1 MDTRIAL
8 KDQQELSGIFEQ
20 ADSILKRTYL
30 SNLNCY
36 PLDKP
41 HTFEVP
47 VSQLGEY
54 LNSSVR
60 FFELT
65 QVVINKNENV
75 RDKLMSVFNAV
86 GNTAASLLVQIKGSP
101 DKVCVRI
108 GIKSSDNNIDSTALA
123 QDVLEHSLTGNFP
136 GTRLRR
142 LKAEQLQTD
151 IINEF
156 SATQAVVTVTDIAGI
171 RSEDE
176 TKERLFMQGIEKVI
190 DAMRGHTYTLFLI
203 ADPLNLSD
211 LNVSRRALETMY
223 SQLLP
228 FSGSNYSFGTNETD
242 TINSSITQGVANTLS
257 TSIANTVSHT
267 VGKSVTA
274 TMGQS
279 VTTTDSTSETVTDG
293 TSSSNSVGITAGGVI
308 PTPLP
313 LFIGGSTSH
322 TVGTNHSTSK
332 GTSHS
337 VARGVSSS
345 TAYGSNFSDAT
356 GATDT
361 KGQSISES
369 RNYTEGTAK
378 TTGSTESMQIKFENH
393 SIQKVLERIDIML
406 ERYDEC
412 ADMGMWNCAAYCIA
426 DKVTAQMLA
435 SIYRSVIRG
444 KNSSL
449 EDGAITVCNK
459 EKIPAI
465 MDFLRRFE
473 HPHFIINGFSLTP
486 AAIISSKEL
495 AIHAGLPNHSV
506 PGLPVFECAEFG
518 RAVVRHASRS
528 STEYGKSIRLGNIYH
543 MHAEEILPVTLDTN
557 SLASHTFIT
566 GSTGSGKSNT
576 IYQILT
582 EAKKSRCR
590 FLVIEPAKGEY
601 KHIFGMQEDVAVYGT
616 NPALTPL
623 LRINPF
629 KFPKGI
635 HILEHLDRLVEIF
648 NVCWPMYAAMPAVLK
663 EAVAR
668 SYQDAGWDLTESKNP
683 YGENLYPS
691 FADVVRNVRI
701 IIDSSDYDAENKGA
715 YKGSL
720 ITRLRSLTNGLNG
733 LIFTND
739 AITDSDLFDKNVIVD
754 LSRVGSTETK
764 SLMMGILVMQLQEY
778 RMTSGRLNADLM
790 HVTVLEEAHH
800 LLKRTAMEQSNETVN
815 LLGKSVEMLGNA
827 IAEMRTYGE
836 GFIIADQAPGL
847 LDMAVI
853 RNTNTKVI
861 MRLPD
866 LSDRELVGKA
876 AGLNDDQIIEL
887 GKLPLGVAA
896 VYQND
901 WIEPVLC
908 KVAHHR
914 TAEQHYAYTKPP
926 EEKQPQIYT
935 ERLSVARFLCNPDS
949 ISPAEKTRLMEIIR
963 HLNIR
968 AVAVVQLQKYI
979 HEPPKMPRF
988 TKIAPIISALFP
1000 EIKQAFTESFSR
1012 TDDEEQWSRDVDET
1026 IQRILHLNSEE
1037 QLSKD
1042 IRQCIITDYLHN
1054 ELGKTELL
1062 EKWSKE
1068 GGIN

>member
-1 MDTRIAL
+1 METQLDVRKKEHLIASMNKADIIVQKKYL
-8 KDQQELSGIFEQ
+8 AQLANYEVIPVAETIRNIELNKIARFYKLEQ
-20 ADSILKRTYL
+20 FVF
-30 SNLNCY
+30 
-36 PLDKP
+36 DK
-41 HTFEVP
+41 T
-47 VSQLGEY
+47 
-54 LNSSVR
+54 
-60 FFELT
+60 
-65 QVVINKNENV
+65 ENT
-75 RDKLMSVFNAV
+75 RDKLVSVFQSVAAV
-86 GNTAASLLVQIKGSP
+86 GASLVVLINSSSTEIDYYIGVRSIKKNP
-101 DKVCVRI
+101 AEAHEI
-108 GIKSSDNNIDSTALA
+108 LYKSLCA
-123 QDVLEHSLTGNFP
+123 NFP
-136 GTRLRR
+136 GISFKTYKDTAVPTNYSQCILSKSDIEQVSEDVFAVNKLNAGQQKSIASITGIAGLR
-142 LKAEQLQTD
+142 AEQ
-151 IINEF
+151 E
-156 SATQAVVTVTDIAGI
+156 TQEQKFV
-171 RSEDE
+171 
-176 TKERLFMQGIEKVI
+176 QGIEKVI
-190 DAMRGHTYTLFLI
+190 DAMRGERYSLLLI
-203 ADPLNLSD
+203 AEPIPTSEVQTIKRGYENL
-211 LNVSRRALETMY
+211 Y
-223 SQLLP
+223 SAIKP
-228 FSGSNYSFGTNETD
+228 FENTVLTYGENESESVTATYSHGITD
-242 TINSSITQGVANTLS
+242 TINHSITNTITQTEGRTYSTTHTESGTKGFSIGLGLGGMIPPVGIFGNAGFNKSHTSGISSI
-257 TSIANTVSHT
+257 
-267 VGKSVTA
+267 
-274 TMGQS
+274 
-279 VTTTDSTSETVTDG
+279 E
-293 TSSSNSVGITAGGVI
+293 
-308 PTPLP
+308 
-313 LFIGGSTSH
+313 
-322 TVGTNHSTSK
+322 GTNSSRSNAYGTTEGTSK
-332 GTSHS
+332 G
-337 VARGVSSS
+337 VSE
-345 TAYGSNFSDAT
+345 TKSDAT
-356 GATDT
+356 T
-361 KGQSISES
+361 KGTGASRTLQIS
-369 RNYTEGTAK
+369 
-378 TTGSTESMQIKFENH
+378 FENKAVKKMMDT
-393 SIQKVLERIDIML
+393 IDAQLERIDT
-406 ERYDEC
+406 
-412 ADMGMWNCAAYCIA
+412 AGSVGMWSCAAYCIA
-426 DKVTAQMLA
+426 DTPIVSEMAA
-435 SIYRSVIRG
+435 AAYYSVIRG
-444 KNSSL
+444 EDSYL
-449 EDGAITVCNK
+449 ETGAITQWSGSNLVQVADYLK
-459 EKIPAI
+459 K
-465 MDFLRRFE
+465 ML
-473 HPHFIINGFSLTP
+473 HPIVDVNGSEMP
-486 AAIISSKEL
+486 AASFISTKEL
-495 AIHAGLPNHSV
+495 AIHAGFPEKSV
-506 PGLPVFECAEFG
+506 AGLPVRTVASFG
-518 RAVVRHASRS
+518 REVVS
-528 STEYGKSIRLGNIYH
+528 SVTDNGINCKLGTVYHIGK
-543 MHAEEILPVTLDTN
+543 EENKIVCLNTN

-582 EAKKSRCR
+582 EAKKSGCT

-601 KHIFGMQEDVAVYGT
+601 KHIFGMQDGVSVYGT

-623 LRINPF
+623 LRVNPF

-663 EAVAR
+663 EAVER

-764 SLMMGILVMQLQEY
+764 SLIMGILVMQLQEH

-800 LLKRTAMEQSNETVN
+800 LLKRTAMEQSNESAN

-827 IAEMRTYGE
+827 IAEMRTYGD

-853 RNTNTKVI
+853 RNTNTKII

-935 ERLSVARFLCNPDS
+935 ERLSIARFLCNPDS
-949 ISPAEKTRLMEIIR
+949 ISPAEKTRLTETIR

-1000 EIKQAFTESFSR
+1000 EIKRAFTESFSR

>member
-1 MDTRIAL
+1 METQLDVRKKEHLIASMNKADIIVQKKYL
-8 KDQQELSGIFEQ
+8 AQLANYEVIPVAETIRNIELNKIARFYKLEQ
-20 ADSILKRTYL
+20 FVF
-30 SNLNCY
+30 
-36 PLDKP
+36 DKM
-41 HTFEVP
+41 
-47 VSQLGEY
+47 
-54 LNSSVR
+54 
-60 FFELT
+60 
-65 QVVINKNENV
+65 ENT
-75 RDKLMSVFNAV
+75 RDKLVSVFQSVAAV
-86 GNTAASLLVQIKGSP
+86 GASLVVLINSSSTEIDYYIGVRSIKKNP
-101 DKVCVRI
+101 AEAHEI
-108 GIKSSDNNIDSTALA
+108 LYKSLCA
-123 QDVLEHSLTGNFP
+123 NFP
-136 GTRLRR
+136 GISFKTYKDTAVPTNYSQCILSKSDIEQVSEDVFAVNKLNAGQQKSIASITGIAGLR
-142 LKAEQLQTD
+142 AEQ
-151 IINEF
+151 E
-156 SATQAVVTVTDIAGI
+156 TQEQKFV
-171 RSEDE
+171 
-176 TKERLFMQGIEKVI
+176 QGIEKVI
-190 DAMRGHTYTLFLI
+190 DAMRGERYSLLLI
-203 ADPLNLSD
+203 AEPIPTSEVQTIKRGYENL
-211 LNVSRRALETMY
+211 Y
-223 SQLLP
+223 SAIKP
-228 FSGSNYSFGTNETD
+228 FENTVLTYGENESESVTATYSHGITD
-242 TINSSITQGVANTLS
+242 TINHSITNTITQTEGRTYS
-257 TSIANTVSHT
+257 TTHTESGTKGFSIGLGLGGMIPPVGIFGNAGFNKSHT
-267 VGKSVTA
+267 SGIS
-274 TMGQS
+274 
-279 VTTTDSTSETVTDG
+279 STE
-293 TSSSNSVGITAGGVI
+293 
-308 PTPLP
+308 
-313 LFIGGSTSH
+313 
-322 TVGTNHSTSK
+322 GTNSSRSNAYGTTEGTSK
-332 GTSHS
+332 G
-337 VARGVSSS
+337 VSE
-345 TAYGSNFSDAT
+345 TKSDAT
-356 GATDT
+356 T
-361 KGQSISES
+361 KGTGASRTLQIS
-369 RNYTEGTAK
+369 
-378 TTGSTESMQIKFENH
+378 FENKAVKKMMDT
-393 SIQKVLERIDIML
+393 IDAQLERIDT
-406 ERYDEC
+406 
-412 ADMGMWNCAAYCIA
+412 AGSVGMWSCAAYCIA
-426 DKVTAQMLA
+426 DTPIVSEMAA
-435 SIYRSVIRG
+435 AAYYSVIRG
-444 KNSSL
+444 EDSYL
-449 EDGAITVCNK
+449 ETGAITQWSGSNLVQVADYLK
-459 EKIPAI
+459 K
-465 MDFLRRFE
+465 ML
-473 HPHFIINGFSLTP
+473 HPIVDVNGSEMP
-486 AAIISSKEL
+486 AASFISTKEL
-495 AIHAGLPNHSV
+495 AIHAGFPEKSV
-506 PGLPVFECAEFG
+506 AGLPVRTVASFG
-518 RAVVRHASRS
+518 REVVS
-528 STEYGKSIRLGNIYH
+528 SVTDNGINCKLGTVYHIGK
-543 MHAEEILPVTLDTN
+543 EENKIVCLNTK

-582 EAKKSRCR
+582 EAKKSGCT

-601 KHIFGMQEDVAVYGT
+601 KHIFGMQDGVAVYGT

-623 LRINPF
+623 LRVNPF

-764 SLMMGILVMQLQEY
+764 SLIMGILVMQLQEY

-800 LLKRTAMEQSNETVN
+800 LLKRTAMEQSNETAN

-853 RNTNTKVI
+853 RNTNTKII

-914 TAEQHYAYTKPP
+914 TAEQHYAYTKPL

-949 ISPAEKTRLMEIIR
+949 IGPAEKTRLTEIIR

-1012 TDDEEQWSRDVDET
+1012 TDDGEQWSRDVDET

>member
-1 MDTRIAL
+1 METQLDVRKKEHLIASMNKADIIVQKKYL
-8 KDQQELSGIFEQ
+8 AQLANYEVIPVAETIRNIELNKIARFYKLEQ
-20 ADSILKRTYL
+20 FVF
-30 SNLNCY
+30 
-36 PLDKP
+36 DK
-41 HTFEVP
+41 T
-47 VSQLGEY
+47 
-54 LNSSVR
+54 
-60 FFELT
+60 
-65 QVVINKNENV
+65 ENT
-75 RDKLMSVFNAV
+75 RDKLVSVFQSVAAV
-86 GNTAASLLVQIKGSP
+86 GASLVVLINSSGAEIDYYIGVRSIKKNP
-101 DKVCVRI
+101 AEAHEI
-108 GIKSSDNNIDSTALA
+108 LYKSLCA
-123 QDVLEHSLTGNFP
+123 NFP
-136 GTRLRR
+136 GISFKTYKDTAVPTNYSQCILSKSDIEQVSEDVFAVNKLNAGQQKSIASITGIAGLR
-142 LKAEQLQTD
+142 AEQ
-151 IINEF
+151 E
-156 SATQAVVTVTDIAGI
+156 TQEQKFV
-171 RSEDE
+171 
-176 TKERLFMQGIEKVI
+176 QGIEKVI
-190 DAMRGHTYTLFLI
+190 DAMRGERYSLLLI
-203 ADPLNLSD
+203 AEPIPTSEVQTIKRGYENL
-211 LNVSRRALETMY
+211 Y
-223 SQLLP
+223 SAIKP
-228 FSGSNYSFGTNETD
+228 FENTVLTYGENESESVTATYSHGITD
-242 TINSSITQGVANTLS
+242 TINHSITNTITQTEGRTYS
-257 TSIANTVSHT
+257 TTHTESGTKGFSIGLGLGGMIPPVGIFGNAGFNKSHT
-267 VGKSVTA
+267 SGIS
-274 TMGQS
+274 
-279 VTTTDSTSETVTDG
+279 STE
-293 TSSSNSVGITAGGVI
+293 
-308 PTPLP
+308 
-313 LFIGGSTSH
+313 
-322 TVGTNHSTSK
+322 GTNSSRSNAYGTTEGTSK
-332 GTSHS
+332 G
-337 VARGVSSS
+337 VSE
-345 TAYGSNFSDAT
+345 TKSDAT
-356 GATDT
+356 T
-361 KGQSISES
+361 KGTGASRTLQIS
-369 RNYTEGTAK
+369 
-378 TTGSTESMQIKFENH
+378 FENKAVKKMMDT
-393 SIQKVLERIDIML
+393 IDTQLERIDT
-406 ERYDEC
+406 
-412 ADMGMWNCAAYCIA
+412 AGSVGMWSCAAYCIA
-426 DKVTAQMLA
+426 DTPIVSEMAA
-435 SIYRSVIRG
+435 AAYYSVIRG
-444 KNSSL
+444 EDSYL
-449 EDGAITVCNK
+449 ETGAITQWSGSNLVQVADYLK
-459 EKIPAI
+459 K
-465 MDFLRRFE
+465 ML
-473 HPHFIINGFSLTP
+473 HPIVDVNGSEMP
-486 AAIISSKEL
+486 AASFISTKEL
-495 AIHAGLPNHSV
+495 AIHAGFPEKSV
-506 PGLPVFECAEFG
+506 AGLPVRTVASFG
-518 RAVVRHASRS
+518 REVVS
-528 STEYGKSIRLGNIYH
+528 SVTDNGINCKLGTVYHIGK
-543 MHAEEILPVTLDTN
+543 EENKIVCLNTN

-582 EAKKSRCR
+582 EAKKSGCT

-601 KHIFGMQEDVAVYGT
+601 KHIFGMQDGVAVYGT

-623 LRINPF
+623 LRVNPF

-663 EAVAR
+663 EAVER

-764 SLMMGILVMQLQEY
+764 SLIMGILVMQLQEY

-800 LLKRTAMEQSNETVN
+800 LLKRTAMEQSNESAN

-853 RNTNTKVI
+853 RNTNTKII

-935 ERLSVARFLCNPDS
+935 ERLSVAGFLCNPDS
-949 ISPAEKTRLMEIIR
+949 ISPAEKTRLTEIIR

-979 HEPPKMPRF
+979 CEPPKMPRF

>member
-1 MDTRIAL
+1 METQLDVRKKEHLIASMNKADIIVQKKYL
-8 KDQQELSGIFEQ
+8 AQLANYEVIPVAETIRNIELNKIARFYKLEQ
-20 ADSILKRTYL
+20 FVF
-30 SNLNCY
+30 
-36 PLDKP
+36 DK
-41 HTFEVP
+41 T
-47 VSQLGEY
+47 
-54 LNSSVR
+54 
-60 FFELT
+60 
-65 QVVINKNENV
+65 ENT
-75 RDKLMSVFNAV
+75 RDKLVSVFQSVAAV
-86 GNTAASLLVQIKGSP
+86 GASLVVLINSSSTEIDYYIGVRSIKKNP
-101 DKVCVRI
+101 AEAHEI
-108 GIKSSDNNIDSTALA
+108 LYKSLCA
-123 QDVLEHSLTGNFP
+123 NFP
-136 GTRLRR
+136 GISFKTYKDTAVPTNYSQCILSKSDIEQVSEDVFAVNKLNAGQQKSIASITGIAGLR
-142 LKAEQLQTD
+142 AEQ
-151 IINEF
+151 E
-156 SATQAVVTVTDIAGI
+156 TQEQKFV
-171 RSEDE
+171 
-176 TKERLFMQGIEKVI
+176 QGIEKVI
-190 DAMRGHTYTLFLI
+190 DAMRGERYSLLLI
-203 ADPLNLSD
+203 AEPIPTSEVQTIKRGYENL
-211 LNVSRRALETMY
+211 Y
-223 SQLLP
+223 SAIKP
-228 FSGSNYSFGTNETD
+228 FENTVLTYGENESESVTATYSHGITD
-242 TINSSITQGVANTLS
+242 TINHSITNTITQTEGRTYSTTHTESGTKGFSIGLGLGGMIPPVGIFGNAGFNKSHTSGISSI
-257 TSIANTVSHT
+257 
-267 VGKSVTA
+267 
-274 TMGQS
+274 
-279 VTTTDSTSETVTDG
+279 E
-293 TSSSNSVGITAGGVI
+293 
-308 PTPLP
+308 
-313 LFIGGSTSH
+313 
-322 TVGTNHSTSK
+322 GTNSSRSNAYGTTEGTSK
-332 GTSHS
+332 G
-337 VARGVSSS
+337 VSE
-345 TAYGSNFSDAT
+345 TKSDAT
-356 GATDT
+356 T
-361 KGQSISES
+361 KGTGASRTLQIS
-369 RNYTEGTAK
+369 
-378 TTGSTESMQIKFENH
+378 FENKAVKKMMDT
-393 SIQKVLERIDIML
+393 IDAQLERIDT
-406 ERYDEC
+406 
-412 ADMGMWNCAAYCIA
+412 AGSVGMWSCAAYCIA
-426 DKVTAQMLA
+426 DTPIVSEMAA
-435 SIYRSVIRG
+435 AAYYSVIRG
-444 KNSSL
+444 EDSYL
-449 EDGAITVCNK
+449 ETGAITQWSGSNLVQVADYLK
-459 EKIPAI
+459 K
-465 MDFLRRFE
+465 ML
-473 HPHFIINGFSLTP
+473 HPIVDVNGSEMP
-486 AAIISSKEL
+486 AASFISTKEL
-495 AIHAGLPNHSV
+495 AIHAGFPEKSV
-506 PGLPVFECAEFG
+506 AGLPVRTVASFG
-518 RAVVRHASRS
+518 REVVS
-528 STEYGKSIRLGNIYH
+528 SVTDNGINCKLGTVYHIGK
-543 MHAEEILPVTLDTN
+543 EENKIVCLNTN

-582 EAKKSRCR
+582 EAKKSGCT

-601 KHIFGMQEDVAVYGT
+601 KHIFGMQDGVAVYGT

-623 LRINPF
+623 LRVNPF

-663 EAVAR
+663 EAVER

-701 IIDSSDYDAENKGA
+701 IIDSSDYDADNKGA

-764 SLMMGILVMQLQEY
+764 SLIMGILVMQLQEY

-853 RNTNTKVI
+853 RNTNTKII

-887 GKLPLGVAA
+887 SKLPLGVAA

-949 ISPAEKTRLMEIIR
+949 IGPAEKTRLTEIIR

-968 AVAVVQLQKYI
+968 AVAVVQLQKYLC
-979 HEPPKMPRF
+979 EPPKMPRF

>member
-1 MDTRIAL
+1 METQLDVRKKEHLIASMNKADIIVQKKYL
-8 KDQQELSGIFEQ
+8 AQLANYEVIPIAETIRNIELNKIARFYKLEQ
-20 ADSILKRTYL
+20 FVF
-30 SNLNCY
+30 
-36 PLDKP
+36 DK
-41 HTFEVP
+41 T
-47 VSQLGEY
+47 
-54 LNSSVR
+54 
-60 FFELT
+60 
-65 QVVINKNENV
+65 ENT
-75 RDKLMSVFNAV
+75 RDKLVSVFQSVAAV
-86 GNTAASLLVQIKGSP
+86 GASLVVLINSSSTEIDYYIGVRSIKKNP
-101 DKVCVRI
+101 AEAHEI
-108 GIKSSDNNIDSTALA
+108 LYKSLCA
-123 QDVLEHSLTGNFP
+123 NFP
-136 GTRLRR
+136 GISFKTYKDTAVPTNYSQCILSKSDIEQVSEDVFAVNKLNAGQQKSIASITGIAGLR
-142 LKAEQLQTD
+142 AEQ
-151 IINEF
+151 E
-156 SATQAVVTVTDIAGI
+156 TQEQKFV
-171 RSEDE
+171 
-176 TKERLFMQGIEKVI
+176 QGIEKVI
-190 DAMRGHTYTLFLI
+190 DAMRGERYSLLLI
-203 ADPLNLSD
+203 AEPIPTSEVQTIKRGYENL
-211 LNVSRRALETMY
+211 Y
-223 SQLLP
+223 SAIKP
-228 FSGSNYSFGTNETD
+228 FENTVLTYGENESESVTATYSHGITD
-242 TINSSITQGVANTLS
+242 TINHSITNTITQTEGRTYS
-257 TSIANTVSHT
+257 TTHTESGTKGFSIGLGLGGMIPPVGIFGNAGFNKSHT
-267 VGKSVTA
+267 SGIS
-274 TMGQS
+274 
-279 VTTTDSTSETVTDG
+279 STE
-293 TSSSNSVGITAGGVI
+293 
-308 PTPLP
+308 
-313 LFIGGSTSH
+313 
-322 TVGTNHSTSK
+322 GTNSSRSNAYGTTEGTSK
-332 GTSHS
+332 G
-337 VARGVSSS
+337 VSE
-345 TAYGSNFSDAT
+345 TKSDAT
-356 GATDT
+356 T
-361 KGQSISES
+361 KGTGASCTLQIS
-369 RNYTEGTAK
+369 
-378 TTGSTESMQIKFENH
+378 FENKAVKKMMDT
-393 SIQKVLERIDIML
+393 IDTQLERIDT
-406 ERYDEC
+406 
-412 ADMGMWNCAAYCIA
+412 AGSVGMWSCAAYCIA
-426 DKVTAQMLA
+426 DTPIVSEMAA
-435 SIYRSVIRG
+435 AAYYSVIRG
-444 KNSSL
+444 EDSYL
-449 EDGAITVCNK
+449 ETGAITQWSGSNLVQVADYLK
-459 EKIPAI
+459 K
-465 MDFLRRFE
+465 ML
-473 HPHFIINGFSLTP
+473 HPIVDVNGSEMP
-486 AAIISSKEL
+486 AASFISTKEL
-495 AIHAGLPNHSV
+495 AIHAGFPEKSV
-506 PGLPVFECAEFG
+506 AGLPVRTVASFG
-518 RAVVRHASRS
+518 REVVS
-528 STEYGKSIRLGNIYH
+528 SVTDNGINCKLGTVYHIGK
-543 MHAEEILPVTLDTN
+543 EENKIVCLNTN

-663 EAVAR
+663 EAVER

-800 LLKRTAMEQSNETVN
+800 LLKRTAMEQSNESAN

-887 GKLPLGVAA
+887 SKLPLGVAA

-949 ISPAEKTRLMEIIR
+949 ISPAEKTRLTEIIR

-1054 ELGKTELL
+1054 ELVKTELL

>member
-1 MDTRIAL
+1 METQLDVRKKEHLIASMNKADIIVQKKYL
-8 KDQQELSGIFEQ
+8 AQLANYEVIPVAETIRNIELNKIARFYKLEQ
-20 ADSILKRTYL
+20 FVF
-30 SNLNCY
+30 
-36 PLDKP
+36 DK
-41 HTFEVP
+41 T
-47 VSQLGEY
+47 
-54 LNSSVR
+54 
-60 FFELT
+60 
-65 QVVINKNENV
+65 ENT
-75 RDKLMSVFNAV
+75 RDKLVSVFQSVAAV
-86 GNTAASLLVQIKGSP
+86 GASLVVLINSSGAEIDYYIGVRSIKKNP
-101 DKVCVRI
+101 AEAHEI
-108 GIKSSDNNIDSTALA
+108 LYKSLCA
-123 QDVLEHSLTGNFP
+123 NFP
-136 GTRLRR
+136 GISFKTYKDTAVPTNYSQCILSKSDIEQVSEDVFAVNKLNAGQQKSIASITGIAGLR
-142 LKAEQLQTD
+142 AEQ
-151 IINEF
+151 E
-156 SATQAVVTVTDIAGI
+156 TQEQKFV
-171 RSEDE
+171 
-176 TKERLFMQGIEKVI
+176 QGIEKVI
-190 DAMRGHTYTLFLI
+190 DAMRGERYSLLLI
-203 ADPLNLSD
+203 AEPIPTSEVQTIKRGYENL
-211 LNVSRRALETMY
+211 Y
-223 SQLLP
+223 SAIKP
-228 FSGSNYSFGTNETD
+228 FENTVLTYGENESESVTATYSHGITD
-242 TINSSITQGVANTLS
+242 TINHSITNTITQTEGRTYS
-257 TSIANTVSHT
+257 TTHTESGTKGFSIGLGLGGMIPPVGIFGNAGFNKSHT
-267 VGKSVTA
+267 SGIS
-274 TMGQS
+274 
-279 VTTTDSTSETVTDG
+279 STE
-293 TSSSNSVGITAGGVI
+293 
-308 PTPLP
+308 
-313 LFIGGSTSH
+313 
-322 TVGTNHSTSK
+322 GTNSSRSNAYGTTEGTSK
-332 GTSHS
+332 G
-337 VARGVSSS
+337 VSE
-345 TAYGSNFSDAT
+345 TKSDAT
-356 GATDT
+356 T
-361 KGQSISES
+361 KGTGASRTLQIS
-369 RNYTEGTAK
+369 
-378 TTGSTESMQIKFENH
+378 FENKAVKKMMDT
-393 SIQKVLERIDIML
+393 IDAQLERIDT
-406 ERYDEC
+406 
-412 ADMGMWNCAAYCIA
+412 AGSVGMWSCAAYCIA
-426 DKVTAQMLA
+426 DTPIVSEMAA
-435 SIYRSVIRG
+435 AAYYSVIRG
-444 KNSSL
+444 EDSYL
-449 EDGAITVCNK
+449 ETGAITQWSGSNLVQVADYLK
-459 EKIPAI
+459 K
-465 MDFLRRFE
+465 ML
-473 HPHFIINGFSLTP
+473 HPIVDVNGSEMP
-486 AAIISSKEL
+486 AASFISTKEL
-495 AIHAGLPNHSV
+495 AIHAGFPEKSV
-506 PGLPVFECAEFG
+506 AGLPVRTVASFG
-518 RAVVRHASRS
+518 REVVS
-528 STEYGKSIRLGNIYH
+528 SVTDNGINCKLGTVYHIGK
-543 MHAEEILPVTLDTN
+543 EENKIVCLNTK

-582 EAKKSRCR
+582 EAKKSRCT

-601 KHIFGMQEDVAVYGT
+601 KHIFGMQDGVSVYGT

-623 LRINPF
+623 LRVNPF

-663 EAVAR
+663 EAVER

-764 SLMMGILVMQLQEY
+764 SLIMGILVMQLQEY
-778 RMTSGRLNADLM
+778 RMTSDRLNANLM

-800 LLKRTAMEQSNETVN
+800 LLKRTAIEQSNEAAN

-853 RNTNTKVI
+853 RNTNTKII

-908 KVAHHR
+908 KVAHHH
-914 TAEQHYAYTKPP
+914 TAEQHYAYTKPL

-935 ERLSVARFLCNPDS
+935 ERLSVAGFLCNPDS
-949 ISPAEKTRLMEIIR
+949 ISPAEKTRLTEIIR

>member
-1 MDTRIAL
+1 
-8 KDQQELSGIFEQ
+8 
-20 ADSILKRTYL
+20 
-30 SNLNCY
+30 
-36 PLDKP
+36 
-41 HTFEVP
+41 
-47 VSQLGEY
+47 
-54 LNSSVR
+54 
-60 FFELT
+60 
-65 QVVINKNENV
+65 
-75 RDKLMSVFNAV
+75 
-86 GNTAASLLVQIKGSP
+86 
-101 DKVCVRI
+101 
-108 GIKSSDNNIDSTALA
+108 
-123 QDVLEHSLTGNFP
+123 
-136 GTRLRR
+136 
-142 LKAEQLQTD
+142 
-151 IINEF
+151 
-156 SATQAVVTVTDIAGI
+156 
-171 RSEDE
+171 
-176 TKERLFMQGIEKVI
+176 
-190 DAMRGHTYTLFLI
+190 
-203 ADPLNLSD
+203 
-211 LNVSRRALETMY
+211 
-223 SQLLP
+223 
-228 FSGSNYSFGTNETD
+228 
-242 TINSSITQGVANTLS
+242 
-257 TSIANTVSHT
+257 
-267 VGKSVTA
+267 
-274 TMGQS
+274 
-279 VTTTDSTSETVTDG
+279 
-293 TSSSNSVGITAGGVI
+293 
-308 PTPLP
+308 
-313 LFIGGSTSH
+313 
-322 TVGTNHSTSK
+322 
-332 GTSHS
+332 
-337 VARGVSSS
+337 
-345 TAYGSNFSDAT
+345 
-356 GATDT
+356 
-361 KGQSISES
+361 
-369 RNYTEGTAK
+369 
-378 TTGSTESMQIKFENH
+378 
-393 SIQKVLERIDIML
+393 
-406 ERYDEC
+406 
-412 ADMGMWNCAAYCIA
+412 
-426 DKVTAQMLA
+426 
-435 SIYRSVIRG
+435 
-444 KNSSL
+444 
-449 EDGAITVCNK
+449 
-459 EKIPAI
+459 
-465 MDFLRRFE
+465 
-473 HPHFIINGFSLTP
+473 
-486 AAIISSKEL
+486 
-495 AIHAGLPNHSV
+495 
-506 PGLPVFECAEFG
+506 
-518 RAVVRHASRS
+518 
-528 STEYGKSIRLGNIYH
+528 

-582 EAKKSRCR
+582 EAKKSGCT

-601 KHIFGMQEDVAVYGT
+601 KHIFGMQDGVAVYGT

-623 LRINPF
+623 LRVNPF

-663 EAVAR
+663 EAVER
-668 SYQDAGWDLTESKNP
+668 SYQDAGWDLTESNNP
-683 YGENLYPS
+683 YSENLYPS

-764 SLMMGILVMQLQEY
+764 SLIMGILVMQLQEH

-800 LLKRTAMEQSNETVN
+800 LLKRTAMEQSNETAN

-853 RNTNTKVI
+853 RNTNTKII

-914 TAEQHYAYTKPP
+914 TAEQHYAYTKSP

-949 ISPAEKTRLMEIIR
+949 ISPAEKTRLTEIIR

-979 HEPPKMPRF
+979 HEPPKIPRF